1 MKINRLI
8 ITEEERN
15 EIRSLYNLINEQS
28 GTPPVP
34 TIIKV
39 SDEDS
44 LAMDSTAAKGF
55 LSKFVN
61 DILTKINND
70 PEAINTMKNGK
81 MEIIS
86 LIVKGGASNVWGGK
100 PTGYDFENNRT
111 TSVKTK
117 TETDLYQK
125 NKALSTKRSEQFK
138 NDLIAELL
146 KYNIKVSPKV
156 NITTVANVYNT
167 GGVND
172 KDNRRD
178 TTLYPKNGQ
187 FLSATI
193 QLSFVNTDIFIETVK
208 VEETLKK
215 EFNIKTVTEEGVP
228 DIPKS
233 FVITGAYFCNGKNSQ
248 NEDADDNTHFNQCK
262 LLEPKN
268 KNDRHI
274 SAWEIKW
281 AKNKVGDPDVIPV
294 VRWNFYWS
302 SGGTIDRVSRVPYKV
317 KYDGSEN
324 FDKLI
329 TANNNVGTDDKM
341 LKYLMGLSEGNMRG
355 DPNGGATYEKFIG
368 RFKKY
373 IPPSK

>member
-28 GTPPVP
+28 GPPPVP

-44 LAMDSTAAKGF
+44 LAMDSTNAKVF

-70 PEAINTMKNGK
+70 PEARNTMKNGK
-81 MEIIS
+81 MEILS
-86 LIVKGGASNVWGGK
+86 LIVKGGASNVWDGK

-193 QLSFVNTDIFIETVK
+193 QMSFVNTDIFIETVK
-208 VEETLKK
+208 VEEILKT
-215 EFNIKTVTEEGVP
+215 EFNINTVTEEGIP
-228 DIPKS
+228 NIPKE
-233 FVITGAYFCNGKNSQ
+233 FVITGAYFCDGKNSQ
-248 NEDADDNTHFNQCK
+248 NEEALPDTHLKQCK
-262 LLEPKN
+262 SLSATSK
-268 KNDRHI
+268 DHRHI

-281 AKNKVGDPDVIPV
+281 APKGNGDDNVIPV

-302 SGGTIDRVSRVPYKV
+302 SGGTIDRVSRKPYKTEYEG
-317 KYDGSEN
+317 KGN

-329 TANNNVGTDDKM
+329 PSSNNVGTDDKM
-341 LKYLMGLSEGNMRG
+341 LKYLMGLSGGNMRG
-355 DPNGGATYEKFIG
+355 DLNGGTTYKRYIEP
-368 RFKKY
+368 FKKY
-373 IPPSK
+373 IPLSK

>member
-28 GTPPVP
+28 VPPPVP

-44 LAMDSTAAKGF
+44 LVMDSTAAKGF
-55 LSKFVN
+55 LSKFVS

-70 PEAINTMKNGK
+70 PEARNTMKNGK
-81 MEIIS
+81 MEILS
-86 LIVKGGASNVWGGK
+86 LIVLGGASNVWGGK
-100 PTGYDFENNRT
+100 PTGYDFENDRLT
-111 TSVKTK
+111 RAKTK
-117 TETDLYQK
+117 TETVLYQK
-125 NKALSTKRSEQFK
+125 NKDLSTKRSDQFK
-138 NDLIAELL
+138 TDLIAELL

-156 NITTVANVYNT
+156 NIKTVANVYNT
-167 GGVND
+167 GGV
-172 KDNRRD
+172 KDISRD
-178 TTLYPKNGQ
+178 TKLYPKNGQ

-208 VEETLKK
+208 VEEIPKT
-215 EFNIKTVTEEGVP
+215 EFNINTVTEEGIP
-228 DIPKS
+228 NIPKE
-233 FVITGAYFCNGKNSQ
+233 FEITGTYFCNGKNSQ
-248 NEDADDNTHFNQCK
+248 NEEALPDTHLNQCESLSATSK
-262 LLEPKN
+262 
-268 KNDRHI
+268 DHRHI

-281 AKNKVGDPDVIPV
+281 APKVNGNDNVIPV

-302 SGGTIDRVSRVPYKV
+302 SGGTIDRVSRIPYKTEYEG
-317 KYDGSEN
+317 KGN

-329 TANNNVGTDDKM
+329 PSSNNVGTDDRM
-341 LKYLMGLSEGNMRG
+341 LKYLMGLSGGNMRG
-355 DPNGGATYEKFIG
+355 DSNGGTTYKKYIEP
-368 RFKKY
+368 FKKY

>member
-28 GTPPVP
+28 GPPPVP

-44 LAMDSTAAKGF
+44 LAMDSTDAEGF

-70 PEAINTMKNGK
+70 PEARNTMKNGK

-86 LIVKGGASNVWGGK
+86 LIVKGGASNVWDGK
-100 PTGYDFENNRT
+100 STGYDFENDRLT
-111 TSVKTK
+111 PAKTK
-117 TETDLYQK
+117 TETALYQK
-125 NKALSTKRSEQFK
+125 NKDLSTKRSEQFK

-146 KYNIKVSPKV
+146 KYDIKVNQKV
-156 NITTVANVYNT
+156 KITTVANVYNT

-172 KDNRRD
+172 IRRD
-178 TTLYPKNGQ
+178 TKLYPKNGQ

-208 VEETLKK
+208 VEEIPKT
-215 EFNIKTVTEEGVP
+215 EFNINTVTEEGVP
-228 DIPKS
+228 NIPKE
-233 FVITGAYFCNGKNSQ
+233 FVITGAYFCDGKNSQ
-248 NEDADDNTHFNQCK
+248 NEEALPNTHLKQCESLSATSK
-262 LLEPKN
+262 
-268 KNDRHI
+268 DHRHI

-281 AKNKVGDPDVIPV
+281 APKVNGNDNVIPV

-302 SGGTIDRVSRVPYKV
+302 SGGTIDRVSRIPYKTEYEG
-317 KYDGSEN
+317 KGN

-329 TANNNVGTDDKM
+329 TANNNVGTDDRM
-341 LKYLMGLSEGNMRG
+341 LKYLMGLSGGNMRG
-355 DPNGGATYEKFIG
+355 DLNGGTTYKKYIEP
-368 RFKKY
+368 FKKY